1 MKRCRLKI
9 KGIVQGVGFRPFV
22 YRIAVEGGLK
32 GIVKNNSSCVIVDI
46 EGNQDSINEF
56 LRRLRR
62 ESPPA
67 SHIDSIKIEEL
78 KPIHYE
84 DFKIIHSGADRIRDI
99 VIPPDIAIC
108 KDCER
113 ELLNPGDRR
122 YYYPF
127 INCTNC
133 GPRYTIIKDL
143 PYDRVSTTMTVFK
156 MCETCRRE
164 YEDPMNRRFHAQPN
178 ACPECGPEIWIEDGK
193 VLRHVE
199 GAAAR
204 GGRPLHIKIIPRLLK
219 QGKIVAIKGLGGFH
233 LACDANNDTAV
244 KRLRKIKNRPSKPF
258 AIMVP
263 DIKWAH
269 KIAQIGSEEE
279 KLLLSW
285 QAPIVLLK
293 LKKDAPIS
301 PLISPGLDT
310 VGIMLPYTP
319 LHLLILKEFDGPLV
333 MTSGNVSD
341 SPIIYKNEGILETF
355 SGKVDN
361 FVLHNREI
369 YMPIDDSITRVS
381 KGRVQILRR
390 ARGFVP
396 LAIETG
402 INVKQTILAY
412 GGLLKSTFT
421 YLKDG
426 KAYMG
431 QYIGDLDNYD
441 NQLYYKR
448 VLEHFERLF
457 GLKPD
462 IVACDLHPQYPTTL
476 WAEESGFPVKKV
488 QHHVAHVYSVIG
500 EHDLL
505 EEKFLAFSFDGT
517 GWGEDGKVWGG
528 EIFIGKGREIK
539 RVGHFSYFPLP
550 TGDAA
555 IRNPWRV
562 AAGLFY
568 QLFGRIEISP
578 WFDKLGDLRD
588 EAIAI
593 EKIIRANTLFTSSAG
608 RLFDAFS
615 SLVGLRHRV
624 DFEAQAPIELEAII
638 EHQEKGF
645 YDVNIY
651 EKNGELILDSQGFFH
666 KVYEDL
672 ISGTEIPQISAR
684 IHNTFIKLIREV
696 ISYFENNFDV
706 VIATGGVFQNRFL
719 TEKIIEL
726 LGEKVYINQQVP
738 PNDGGI
744 SLGQAIFAALNLE
757 D

>member
-1 MKRCRLKI
+1 MKRYRLKI
-9 KGIVQGVGFRPFV
+9 TGIVQGVGFRPFV
-22 YRIAVEGGLK
+22 YRVAIEEGLRGF
-32 GIVKNNSSCVIVDI
+32 VKNNSSCVIAEV
-46 EGNQDSINEF
+46 EGDEKKLDRF
-56 LRRLRR
+56 LQKLRVKN
-62 ESPPA
+62 PPA
-67 SHIDSIKIEEL
+67 SRIDSIEIQEL
-78 KPIHYE
+78 GPVLYR
-84 DFKIIHSGADRIRDI
+84 DFRIIHSGSDSRRDI

-108 KDCER
+108 EDCKR
-113 ELLNPGDRR
+113 EVLDPSDRR

-143 PYDRVSTTMTVFK
+143 PYDRVSTTMNEFE
-156 MCETCRRE
+156 MCDICRRE

-193 VLRHVE
+193 VLRHDV
-199 GAAAR
+199 GGAAR
-204 GGRPLHIKIIPRLLK
+204 GGPTHIIQNIARLLK

-244 KRLRKIKNRPSKPF
+244 NRLRKIKNRPSKPF

-263 DIKWAH
+263 DIEWAR
-269 KIAQIGSEEE
+269 KIAEIGPDEEE
-279 KLLLSW
+279 LLLSW

-293 LKKDAPIS
+293 LKKNAPIS

-341 SPIIYKNEGILETF
+341 SPIIYKNEDILETF
-355 SGKVDN
+355 SGKVDD

-369 YMPIDDSITRVS
+369 YMPIDDSIARVS
-381 KGRVQILRR
+381 GRRVQILRR

-396 LAIETG
+396 LAIETN
-402 INVKQTILAY
+402 INLDQTILAF
-412 GGLLKSTFT
+412 GGLLKGTFT

-448 VLEHFERLF
+448 VLSHFEKLF
-457 GLKPD
+457 GLNPD
-462 IVACDLHPQYPTTL
+462 IVACDLHPQYPTTY
-476 WAEESGFPVKKV
+476 WAEESDLPVKKV

-500 EHDLL
+500 EHGLY
-505 EEKFLAFSFDGT
+505 ERKFLAFSFDGT

-528 EIFIGKGREIK
+528 EIFIGKGREVR

-555 IRNPWRV
+555 IKNPWRV

-568 QLFGRIEISP
+568 QLFGRIEVAP
-578 WFDKLGDLRD
+578 WFDKLGDLRE
-588 EAIAI
+588 EAIAF
-593 EKIIRANTLFTSSAG
+593 EKIIRSNTLYTSSAG
-608 RLFDAFS
+608 RLLDAFS
-615 SLVGLRHRV
+615 SLIGVRHRV
-624 DFEAQAPIELEAII
+624 DFEAQAPMELEALMDS
-638 EHQEKGF
+638 QENVA
-645 YDVNIY
+645 YDVKTF
-651 EKNGELILDSQGFFH
+651 EENGELILDSEDFFH
-666 KVYEDL
+666 HVYEDL
-672 ISGTEIPQISAR
+672 IRGINIPRISAR
-684 IHNTFIKLIREV
+684 IHNTFIRLIKAV
-696 ISYFENNFDV
+696 VSHFEGNFDV
-706 VIATGGVFQNRFL
+706 VIVTGGVFQNRFL
-719 TEKIIEL
+719 TEKIVEL
-726 LGEKVYINQQVP
+726 LGDRVYINQQVP

-744 SLGQAIFAALNLE
+744 SFGQAIFTALNLE